1 MNEIYLYTVVH
12 VVNYFLK
19 RQSDVY
25 IVTLDAIAAF
35 DRVNI
40 YGFLSKLIDR
50 GVAFDIIRV
59 LHSWYCNSQ
68 ACVRMMGYC
77 TQYVDIRDMHG
88 NGKCGISIP
97 PVGFP

>member
-1 MNEIYLYTVVH
+1 MQFGFEKGGGCERSISTVVN

-19 RQSDVY
+19 RQSVY
-25 IVTLDAIAAF
+25 IVTLEATATF

-40 YGFLSKLIDR
+40 YGLLSKLIDR

-59 LHSWYCNSQ
+59 LHNWYCSNQ

-77 TQYVDIRDMHG
+77 MQYIDI
-88 NGKCGISIP
+88 
-97 PVGFP
+97 